1 VRSILKPTPDKK
13 GFVAR
18 ERGLQLRWLL
28 AGIVLLL
35 AALAFVFLRASL
47 QDMGDAHG
55 LLAKVV
61 IIAVLLG
68 FLLVLAAP
76 LIYARIRGAALQS
89 EDGVYVEF
97 QGRRMRTLE
106 QGDALWLHADDVHA
120 VLGLPEHFA
129 PKNFTA
135 DEYAVIKDHTAAYSL
150 AGVQKLASFTT
161 AGKSARAAA
170 ALPRWFEFE
179 VLKPWQRRNQIHVY
193 APLQYKE

>member
-1 VRSILKPTPDKK
+1 MRSILKPNPDQK

-18 ERGLQLRWLL
+18 DRGLQLRWLL
-28 AGIVLLL
+28 AGVALCLC
-35 AALAFVFLRASL
+35 ALAYVFWRANP

-61 IIAVLLG
+61 IIAILLS
-68 FLLVLAAP
+68 FLLVLAVP
-76 LIYARIRGAALQS
+76 LIYARIRGAVLQS

-106 QGDALWLHADDVHA
+106 QGDALWLHAQDVHA
-120 VLGLPEHFA
+120 VLGLPEHFV

-135 DEYAVIKDHTAAYSL
+135 DEYAVINDRSAAYSL

-161 AGKSARAAA
+161 AGKGARPAA

-179 VLKPWQRRNQIHVY
+179 VLKPWQRRNQVQVEV
-193 APLQYKE
+193 PVQYKE